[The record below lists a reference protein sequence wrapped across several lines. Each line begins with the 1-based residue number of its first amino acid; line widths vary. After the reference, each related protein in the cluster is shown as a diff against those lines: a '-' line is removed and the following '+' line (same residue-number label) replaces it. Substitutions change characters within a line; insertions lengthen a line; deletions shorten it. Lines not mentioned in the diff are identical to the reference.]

1 MSFTVVPEEAA
12 RQLADPGP
20 PEACPHCGRRAFWR
34 NGSYERH
41 LLLLGPC
48 RVQRWRCQSCGRT
61 HSRPPEGVTRQQR
74 TRSWQE
80 TLMRLYVLGVSLRAT
95 CASLEVLGCFVSPAS
110 LWRDVQRLQAEA
122 PWDSAA
128 KLPGVVLLD
137 ETWLPLEGRPQ
148 PVAVVLDT
156 ASRPRDLRRTGPD
169 FDWTAYFQELEAR
182 GVHTLVTD
190 DDPAFHKALK
200 GCGLDRQLCVVHMRR
215 TVRRRLQRMRKG
227 KDKILPTPE
236 DAAVLRGVVR
246 LVREL
251 PLWGGQLLL
260 VCCEWAHQ
268 GVIRLSPPVLALV
281 EHVMDRWNDL
291 VRCVRDPAIPSSTNR
306 LEGWFGRFKPRAR
319 LARGLKTPQGAQ
331 AFLHLLAGNLA

>member
-1 MSFTVVPEEAA
+1 
-12 RQLADPGP
+12 
-20 PEACPHCGRRAFWR
+20 
-34 NGSYERH
+34 
-41 LLLLGPC
+41 
-48 RVQRWRCQSCGRT
+48 
-61 HSRPPEGVTRQQR
+61 
-74 TRSWQE
+74 
-80 TLMRLYVLGVSLRAT
+80 MRLYVLGVSLRAT
-95 CASLEVLGCFVSPAS
+95 CASLELLGCFVSPAS

-148 PVAVVLDT
+148 PVAVVLD
-156 ASRPRDLRRTGPD
+156 SEGRPRDLRRTGPD
-169 FDWTAYFQELEAR
+169 FDWTAYFRELEAR

-306 LEGWFGRFKPRAR
+306 PGAGWDASSPGRGWPA
-319 LARGLKTPQGAQ
+319 A
-331 AFLHLLAGNLA
+331 